1 MTRRYCGGVAAL
13 AALRVTTRT
22 RRRLLSA
29 IGAAAALGVE
39 VLVVQAI
46 AASRREYAAAESAP
60 SVTGKFGDPHHPP
73 LHIVMLGD
81 STAAGIGVTR
91 VEDSV
96 GGHLARLL
104 ANEKRY
110 VTLSGVAVSGSRV
123 GDLGPQV
130 SRALLSHPD
139 VAVLLIGSNDA
150 THGTPPRQVRPAL
163 VGAIRRLRAAGVPVV
178 IGTCPDLGAA
188 RAIARPLRDLL
199 AAYGRL
205 IADVEAEP
213 VGTRV
218 PSSSTWPRPP
228 ARCSAPNRRRRSP
241 ATGSTRAV
249 PATTCGRGRSCPGSA
264 APRQSRS
271 SPSRSNPTRAAT
283 ARRNRPAPPRS
294 PRPTPKP
301 TPRAL
306 PFRAG
311 SHRRAR

>member
-1 MTRRYCGGVAAL
+1 M
-13 AALRVTTRT
+13 
-22 RRRLLSA
+22 
-29 IGAAAALGVE
+29 AALGIE

-60 SVTGKFGDPHHPP
+60 SVTGKFGDPNYPP

-205 IADVEAEP
+205 IAEVEAEAGKHEGAVVVDLAEATGP
-213 VGTRV
+213 VFRAEPQATLSSDGFH
-218 PSSSTWPRPP
+218 PSSAGYDLW
-228 ARCSAPNRRRRSP
+228 ARAIL
-241 ATGSTRAV
+241 
-249 PATTCGRGRSCPGSA
+249 PGI
-264 APRQSRS
+264 R
-271 SPSRSNPTRAAT
+271 RAA
-283 ARRNRPAPPRS
+283 AIPV
-294 PRPTPKP
+294 
-301 TPRAL
+301 
-306 PFRAG
+306 
-311 SHRRAR
+311 